1 MAQKYEQHIENFEEF
16 FKSRLNFVIESS
28 LNHIELKVFLDRLV
42 GHDENIKFAELGE
55 MIRTIFSE
63 VSSES
68 LVLFNANRTAR
79 KQINAAFEYC
89 GLDKTTGILFRYRQ
103 CNKCNKFLDED
114 IKDKKLQ
121 AIMSNYSLI
130 TSQKVE
136 GGVDDQHYAQVENM
150 GDYLKGLDVLELDTG
165 KYEDEPEDND
175 QSLKRK
181 AQQAN
186 WSDWWDIKKKQNV
199 KLQ

>member
-1 MAQKYEQHIENFEEF
+1 MESNLKINHSEESKASEQPP
-16 FKSRLNFVIESS
+16 
-28 LNHIELKVFLDRLV
+28 
-42 GHDENIKFAELGE
+42 GQ
-55 MIRTIFSE
+55 IRTRNDEINDALTIE
-63 VSSES
+63 AMLQVKD
-68 LVLFNANRTAR
+68 NRSG
-79 KQINAAFEYC
+79 KQADVRAM
-89 GLDKTTGILFRYRQ
+89 LDLR
-103 CNKCNKFLDED
+103 NED

-181 AQQAN
+181 AQRAN
-186 WSDWWDIKKKQNV
+186 WSDWWDIKKQQNV

>member
-114 IKDKKLQ
+114 IKDKK
-121 AIMSNYSLI
+121 
-130 TSQKVE
+130 
-136 GGVDDQHYAQVENM
+136 
-150 GDYLKGLDVLELDTG
+150 
-165 KYEDEPEDND
+165 
-175 QSLKRK
+175 
-181 AQQAN
+181 
-186 WSDWWDIKKKQNV
+186 KKQELMSLARRGTFISSQMAGGYAFENESDEDQGDSGRAGFYAGEQMRLYDCGHAFHAQCIVRHV
-199 KLQ
+199 KEQAEHISR